1 MSSGDIT
8 PFELRIE
15 RAADRSEILLAMD
28 LAGELKIGED
38 EDDLR

>member
-15 RAADRSEILLAMD
+15 RFADRSEILMAMT
-28 LAGELKIGED
+28 LTGELKIGRD